1 MASNAIPI
9 ASAFCPLQEST
20 TNIVIFQRP
29 CPRISSSYTRLFERP
44 NRSDNKETNNRN
56 DENDN
61 TNIDDFLDQQFFD
74 PDQVADDAP
83 GPLKWFANLVKND
96 YNTAEGLYVG
106 LIFVFMVILSQE
118 LLRMQIYGDNYVPF
132 QKGVLPGQLF

>member
-1 MASNAIPI
+1 MTSNPIPI

-20 TNIVIFQRP
+20 KIIISRRP
-29 CPRISSSYTRLFERP
+29 CPRISASYTHLFKIP
-44 NRSDNKETNNRN
+44 NQSDNNNNNNNGN

-61 TNIDDFLDQQFFD
+61 ASIDDFLDQQFFD
-74 PDQVADDAP
+74 PDQVAEDAP
-83 GPLKWFANLVKND
+83 GPLKWFANLVKTD
-96 YNTAEGLYVG
+96 YNTAEVLYVG